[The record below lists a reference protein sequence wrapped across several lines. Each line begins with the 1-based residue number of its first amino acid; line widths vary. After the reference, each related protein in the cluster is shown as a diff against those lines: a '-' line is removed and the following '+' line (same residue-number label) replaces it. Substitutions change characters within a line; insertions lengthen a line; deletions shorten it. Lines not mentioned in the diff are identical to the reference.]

1 MARAKS
7 KVNEARKEY
16 RKSVRAVKGKTSG
29 IEGARKAA
37 QKARKAANARI
48 AYQLKKADISM
59 TPEQAGISMPKIKK
73 GATREEL
80 KKYEK
85 TYRSMTAEKIQQMIK
100 EDVVPAISYRSRYKD
115 RLMSVSPYIADQF
128 DNAMSYVLDSTG
140 ISEEQLEEVLSQ
152 ASGDIDDIEW
162 QYNIYKEKF
171 EEGAEHA
178 AQRSLN
184 KMLKDRFGV
193 G

>member
-48 AYQLKKADISM
+48 AYQLKKAGISM

-80 KKYEK
+80 KTYEK
-85 TYRSMTAEKIQQMIK
+85 SYRSMTAEKIQQMIK

-115 RLMSVSPYIADQF
+115 RLISVSPYIADQF
-128 DNAMSYVLDSTG
+128 DNAMSYVLDYTG

-152 ASGDIDDIEW
+152 ASGDIDDIEE
-162 QYNIYKEKF
+162 QYNKYKAKSEQ
-171 EEGAEHA
+171 GAEYA

>member
-48 AYQLKKADISM
+48 AYQLKKAGISM

-85 TYRSMTAEKIQQMIK
+85 SYRTMTAEKIQQMIK
-100 EDVVPAISYRSRYKD
+100 EDVIPGISYRSMYKE
-115 RLMSVSPYIADQF
+115 RLMSFSPYLADQF
-128 DNAMSYVLDSTG
+128 DNAMSYVLDYSG

-152 ASGDIDDIEW
+152 ASGDIDDMEE
-162 QYNIYKEKF
+162 QYNKYKAKS
-171 EEGAEHA
+171 EEGAEYA
-178 AQRSLN
+178 AQRVLN